1 MALAVEKNRLVTL
14 WVRMADMTGK
24 TIEESPEEGLTYLHG
39 HGDIFPKIEEAL
51 EGRFPGEGLSIH
63 LEPHDAFGEYDSDAI
78 VLVDADRLGDPETV
92 VPGLVFEEVP
102 GVVSDGRLWRITDIA
117 DGKAVLEANHPL
129 AGIGLQFA
137 VRVMKVEEPDES
149 EVVGDDVTV
158 VPGFLQVAD
167 RIVPEDDEED
177 LSDEEMDQLLEN
189 RSSAASEPSA
199 MASLMK
205 PPRII
210 R

>member
-1 MALAVEKNRLVTL
+1 MSLAVENNRLVTL

-24 TIEESPEEGLTYLHG
+24 TMEESPEEGLTYWHG
-39 HGDIFPKIEEAL
+39 HGDIFPKIEAAL
-51 EGRFPGEGLSIH
+51 EGRFPGECFTIH
-63 LEPHDAFGEYDSDAI
+63 LEPHDAFGEYDCDAI
-78 VLVDADRLGDPETV
+78 VMTDVANLGDPATV

-102 GVVSDGRLWRITDIA
+102 GVVSDGRLWRVTDVA

-137 VRVMKVEEPDES
+137 IRVLKVEEPDES
-149 EVVGDDVTV
+149 EGLEERPV

-167 RIVPEDDEED
+167 KLVAEDDEED
-177 LSDEEMDQLLEN
+177 LSDEEMDRMLEN
-189 RSSAASEPSA
+189 RQAAEPDTSS
-199 MASLMK
+199 MAKLAK
-205 PPRII
+205 APRII